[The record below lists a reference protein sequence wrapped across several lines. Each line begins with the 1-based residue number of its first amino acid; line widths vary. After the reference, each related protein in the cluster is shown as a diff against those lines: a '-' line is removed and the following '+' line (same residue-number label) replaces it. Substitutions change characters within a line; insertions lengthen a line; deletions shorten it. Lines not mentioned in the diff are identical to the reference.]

1 MMLLPSANGRRTAYL
16 GPIEDFAFLAT
27 AASFG
32 VLWWGGNL
40 SLASIPLVLLPAALC
55 CFVLMGVEL
64 AVRQSGDGQCERWR
78 LAAAWVLGAAAVI
91 PVAIL
96 AACCLYWPFIHA
108 LA

>member
-27 AASFG
+27 AASLG
-32 VLWWGGNL
+32 ILWWYGNL
-40 SLASIPLVLLPAALC
+40 SFAAIIPVLLPTALG
-55 CFVLMGVEL
+55 CFALMGIEL
-64 AVRQSGDGQCERWR
+64 AVRQSGYGQCERWR
-78 LAAAWVLGAAAVI
+78 FVLAWGLGVAAVI

-96 AACCLYWPFIHA
+96 ASCCLYWPFIHA